1 MRHLLLHETIHC
13 PYCGEPIG
21 IDLDLS
27 VESQSYIED
36 CQVCCQPIQI
46 SYTSMDGALLNVHVE
61 QDNA

>member
-1 MRHLLLHETIHC
+1 LSDLLLHQLIQC
-13 PYCGEPIG
+13 PYCWEQIG

-27 VESQSYIED
+27 VDGQSYIED

-46 SYTSMDGALLNVHVE
+46 SYSSSDGALLDVHVE

>member
-1 MRHLLLHETIHC
+1 MRHLLRQQDIDC
-13 PYCGEPIG
+13 PYCGETIN

-27 VESQSYIED
+27 IEQQTYIED

-46 SYTSMDGALLNVHVE
+46 SYSSFDGELLSISAE